1 MTTQLH
7 DWFKKKKTTTTTTTT
22 KNIKKHKKNNK
33 QGLKISYTSLKLIA
47 SKEGLQLI
55 VFYTLYRP
63 YL

>member
-1 MTTQLH
+1 MTGLKKQQQQQQRQQQRTSKSTQ
-7 DWFKKKKTTTTTTTT
+7 
-22 KNIKKHKKNNK
+22 KNNK

>member
-1 MTTQLH
+1 MTGL
-7 DWFKKKKTTTTTTTT
+7 KKKQQQQRTSKSTQ
-22 KNIKKHKKNNK
+22 KNNK

-47 SKEGLQLI
+47 SKESLQLI

>member
-1 MTTQLH
+1 MTGLKKQHQQRQRQQQRTSKSTQ
-7 DWFKKKKTTTTTTTT
+7 
-22 KNIKKHKKNNK
+22 KNNK

-55 VFYTLYRP
+55 VFHTLYRP

>member
-7 DWFKKKKTTTTTTTT
+7 DWLKKKKQQQQRTSKSTQ
-22 KNIKKHKKNNK
+22 KNNK

>member
-1 MTTQLH
+1 MTGLKQQHQQQQRTSKSTQ
-7 DWFKKKKTTTTTTTT
+7 
-22 KNIKKHKKNNK
+22 KNNK

-55 VFYTLYRP
+55 VFYILYRP